1 MRHFTSQLITMAFV
15 LAATAPAWADGP
27 QCVNDKSGK
36 KGASNLDINR
46 SLIQATDPLTQAFAY
61 SNFEASQK
69 AGYVVACELQDRFKT
84 LQKASKDIVKV
95 AKTQSPVKAIRRE
108 CIEASLQ
115 REVGNQGYS
124 CLKDKPVKFE
134 NAGKSAPCLNS
145 STVDFIQYSLNQA
158 LSCMSSGRAP
168 IDPRF
173 ILKKINNET
182 AFNFYVAYNGGVGM
196 GQLTSNPVKE
206 IAGWKEDGQFIEG
219 NGRHVLETLMKS
231 TNPACKPFKEIMKD
245 DLVNPPPRPG
255 SARNYCTWV
264 SPGKGVARNLIYSLG
279 YYAHIRDQIVKP
291 ALAARSGK
299 LAANQDVL
307 NYLTL
312 VAYGPQGPAEAKS
325 LIRRLRLSNNTPPG
339 EAVSKIIQ
347 NNAYVRQ
354 TEAKMNELL
363 DEYKPGAPHTPA
375 DKKGDSCLM

>member
-1 MRHFTSQLITMAFV
+1 MTFITVAV
-15 LAATAPAWADGP
+15 AQAYSTTTGL

-36 KGASNLDINR
+36 KGASNQEINQ

-61 SNFEASQK
+61 SDLTSSKK
-69 AGYVVACELQDRFKT
+69 AGYVVACELEDRFKS
-84 LQKASKDIVKV
+84 LQKTSKDIAKV

-134 NAGKSAPCLNS
+134 NAGKSAPCLHS
-145 STVDFIQYSLNQA
+145 STVDFIQFSLNQA
-158 LSCMSSGRAP
+158 LSCMSSDRTP

-182 AFNFYVAYNGGVGM
+182 AFNFYIAYNGGVGM

-255 SARNYCTWV
+255 SPKNYCTWV

-291 ALAARSGK
+291 ALAARSSK

-312 VAYGPQGPAEAKS
+312 VAYGPQGPSEAKS
-325 LIRRLRLSNNTPPG
+325 LIRRLRLSNNTPAG
-339 EAVSKIIQ
+339 EAVSKIIK

-354 TEAKMNELL
+354 TESKMNELL
-363 DEYKPGAPHTPA
+363 DEYKPGVPHTPA